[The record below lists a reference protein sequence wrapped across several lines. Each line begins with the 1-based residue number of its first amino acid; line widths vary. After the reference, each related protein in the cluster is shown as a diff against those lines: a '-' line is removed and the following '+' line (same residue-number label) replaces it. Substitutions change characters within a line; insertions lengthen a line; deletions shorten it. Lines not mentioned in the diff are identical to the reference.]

1 MKVLISVRIKVK
13 FGLSFK
19 YVKSVLVLF
28 RIDVC
33 EGSRVKLLTTVNVNT
48 LVILLESHLRR
59 ISEKEVTLSL
69 NFVGD
74 VVSPVSDSFSDFLL

>member
-1 MKVLISVRIKVK
+1 M
-13 FGLSFK
+13 
-19 YVKSVLVLF
+19 KSVLVLS

-74 VVSPVSDSFSDFLL
+74 VEHLIDSYLYFMKDLE